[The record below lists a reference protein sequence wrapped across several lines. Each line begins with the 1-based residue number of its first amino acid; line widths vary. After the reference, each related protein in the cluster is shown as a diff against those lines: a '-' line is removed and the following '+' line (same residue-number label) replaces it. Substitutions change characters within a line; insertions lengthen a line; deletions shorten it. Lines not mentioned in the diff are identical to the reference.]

1 VSFEK
6 LLRTSSDSWVNEDSP
21 GTNHGPDRR
30 FFLNGQASHKRFGY
44 AYFSKPFP
52 GGALILDAELTLTLA
67 ASWAGTT
74 TITINR
80 IVESW
85 KESKINYTNR
95 PSITTTH
102 QATAAVVGGS
112 AGQRVTVNLT
122 SMVADVAAGAAW
134 YGVQIQIDTTGNKY
148 IWTSEA
154 PNEHGPTLDVSWALV
169 PDAVTDLHPA
179 DGAIVGDTTPVVTWT
194 FRDVDGS
201 SDQESS
207 QVQVSTDPDDFTT
220 PVFDSTMAANTD
232 WQQEITSGLTDGGGP
247 YYWRVRVTDENGNVS
262 PWSDVSS
269 FTVTVKGTLT
279 LSSPGTTVDETTPP
293 VEWSLSSGTQEAYR
307 VKLIDNFAVRNGGR
321 SHIAFIQP
329 TVIWDTGRVLSTD
342 TLIHVP
348 AGLIA
353 APDTGAYTLELYVWD
368 DTGRVSTPGSPA
380 YVFDSVTFT
389 WVPGGPTAVG
399 SLVATADDPG
409 VLLTWIR
416 SIVPDFF
423 ALRVDGDIPAG
434 VDANGQSWDRLLP
447 DDYLQT
453 GTTYALS
460 WMGAEP
466 GVSHTY
472 EIMAVDNDSGV
483 FKHSTGNPTATYTT
497 SPLGIWLVDM
507 DTGDRVQILMK
518 NDPSGQWSIGEEAQD
533 YYPIGRRD
541 PVHITTSVRGYEG
554 SMTGL
559 LVENDG
565 TTAEEWKE
573 RVEGMKGRLG
583 SDLIRLIVQGFNFPI
598 GLGAVEISPSAVEGY
613 NVSFA
618 FAQVGEYPFAVRGGA

>member
-1 VSFEK
+1 VSFQK
-6 LLRTSSDSWVNEDSP
+6 TLRTSSDSWVNEDHP
-21 GTNHGPDRR
+21 AINHGPDRR
-30 FFLNGQASHKRFGY
+30 FFLNGDASHKRYGY

-67 ASWAGTT
+67 AAWAGTT

-85 KESKINYTNR
+85 KESQINYTNR

-102 QATAAVVGGS
+102 QATATVVGGS
-112 AGQRVTVNLT
+112 AGQRVTIDLT
-122 SMVADVAAGAAW
+122 QMIADVAAGAAW

-148 IWTSEA
+148 LWTSEA

-207 QVQVSTDPDDFTT
+207 QVQVSTDPADFST
-220 PVFDSTMAANTD
+220 PVFDSTMTANTD
-232 WQQEITSGLTDGGGP
+232 WQQEISSGLTDGDT

-262 PWSDVSS
+262 PWSDVVS
-269 FTVTVKGTLT
+269 FTVTVKGALT
-279 LSSPGTTVDETTPP
+279 LSSPGATVDETTPP
-293 VEWSLSSGTQEAYR
+293 VTWALGSGTQQAYR
-307 VKLIDNFAVRNGGR
+307 IILTDNFAIRTGGR
-321 SHIAFIQP
+321 SHIAYIVP
-329 TVIWDTGRVLSTD
+329 TVIWDTGRVESAAT
-342 TLIHVP
+342 TVHVP

-353 APDTGAYTLELYVWD
+353 DDTADAYTIEVRVWD

-380 YVFDSVTFT
+380 YSSDVQTFS
-389 WVPGGPTAVG
+389 WVKGGPTNVA
-399 SLVATADDPG
+399 SLTVAGDDPG
-409 VLLTWIR
+409 LELTWTR
-416 SIVPDFF
+416 SIEPDFF
-423 ALRVDGDIPAG
+423 ALYVDGVIPGG
-434 VDANGQSWDRLLP
+434 VDQNGQSWDRLLP
-447 DDYLQT
+447 GDYLVS

-472 EIMAVDNDSGV
+472 EIAAVDNDAGV

-497 SPLGIWLVDM
+497 SPLGLWLVDM

-518 NDPSGQWSIGEEAQD
+518 NDPSGQWTIGEEAQD

-541 PVHITTSVRGYEG
+541 PVHIVTSVRGYEG

-559 LVENDG
+559 LADNDG
-565 TTAEEWKE
+565 TTAEQWKE
-573 RVEGMKGRLG
+573 RLEGMKGTLG
-583 SDLIRLIVQGFNFPI
+583 SDQIRMIVQGFNFPI
-598 GLGAVEISPSAVEGY
+598 NLGAVEISPSAVEGY
-613 NVSFA
+613 NISFA
-618 FAQVGEYPFAVRGGA
+618 FAQTGEYPFAVRGGA